1 ILEEKWDKISHG
13 LLKHANKSDELE
25 PDITHIKHKMISK
38 GDITMVNGVQDSV
51 TLVKNKL
58 KDDVCDNNL
67 PQEAMKNNV
76 TKIAKSP
83 LGEFNGNSVMH
94 SKGSYITPIQE
105 FYKGTNIFITGGTG
119 FLGKLLIEKLLYSCP
134 HINMIYML
142 VRNKKGQSVES
153 RAQEIFQDQLFD
165 LFNVAATVRFDE
177 KLEIAIQT
185 NIQGTRDLMILCRD
199 CRNIKVVIHVST
211 AYSHC
216 YQNEIKEEFYDV
228 PMTSD
233 KAVKVVEALDG
244 KILNNITPLL
254 LGKWPNTY
262 TYTKAIAEDAVRT
275 YGKSLPV
282 GIFRPSIVVST
293 KKEPTAGWI
302 DNLYGPTGA
311 LVAVGIGMIRTLIL
325 NKNAVAD
332 LVPSDMTV
340 NALISSAWDVY
351 NRKRCGEEDIPIY
364 NYVSSKE
371 NPIKWD
377 EYIKM
382 NSKHCWNVPFCRS
395 VWTVFFIPCRLP
407 IIFKFYTFFLHTF
420 PAFIIDAV
428 LYSIGQKPRLLKTYE
443 KLQKFSSMVSYFTT
457 RQWKF
462 SNSNIQQ
469 LWKKL
474 SPEDRL
480 IYDFDFNNLQWDDYF
495 RDTII
500 GVRTYILKED
510 PKTVP
515 QAKRRIY
522 R

>member
-1 ILEEKWDKISHG
+1 HLGGKMDKISHG

-58 KDDVCDNNL
+58 KDDVCANNL

-83 LGEFNGNSVMH
+83 LGEFNGNSVMYN
-94 SKGSYITPIQE
+94 KGSYITPIQE

-142 VRNKKGQSVES
+142 VRNKKGKSVES

-165 LFNVAATVRFDE
+165 RLRRKYPNFKEKISIISGDCSQPGLGLSNRDRAEIIERAHIVFNVAATVRFDE

-199 CRNIKVVIHVST
+199 CRNIKVVIH
-211 AYSHC
+211 C
-216 YQNEIKEEFYDV
+216 
-228 PMTSD
+228 
-233 KAVKVVEALDG
+233 VEALDG

-351 NRKRCGEEDIPIY
+351 NRKRTYGALQYRRPIVTINFVIKLGSYY
-364 NYVSSKE
+364 NLYRADYKVLFICHQGTLFRISR
-371 NPIKWD
+371 ILL
-377 EYIKM
+377 
-382 NSKHCWNVPFCRS
+382 
-395 VWTVFFIPCRLP
+395 VF
-407 IIFKFYTFFLHTF
+407 YFLT
-420 PAFIIDAV
+420 A
-428 LYSIGQKPRLLKTYE
+428 LLI
-443 KLQKFSSMVSYFTT
+443 M
-457 RQWKF
+457 
-462 SNSNIQQ
+462 
-469 LWKKL
+469 
-474 SPEDRL
+474 
-480 IYDFDFNNLQWDDYF
+480 
-495 RDTII
+495 
-500 GVRTYILKED
+500 
-510 PKTVP
+510 
-515 QAKRRIY
+515 
-522 R
+522 